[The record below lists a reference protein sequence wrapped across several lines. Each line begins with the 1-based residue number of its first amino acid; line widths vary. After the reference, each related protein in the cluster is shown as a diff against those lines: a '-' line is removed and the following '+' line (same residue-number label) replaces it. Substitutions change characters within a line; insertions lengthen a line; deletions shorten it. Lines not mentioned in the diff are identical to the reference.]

1 MPVAVNPHTAMFGT
15 GCNLTPLPKT
25 CMNHYFFDPS
35 SFTDNALGT
44 LGNTTRNFFHGPGFW
59 NTDFALRKVT
69 RITEGTSIEMRF
81 EAFNLLNHVN
91 FANPVGDVADPNF
104 GRISSIRTGSNSRL
118 LQLGAKFSF

>member
-1 MPVAVNPHTAMFGT
+1 MNQIGDPNSGAPEQLNKWFNAAAFAVPTAT
-15 GCNLTPLPKT
+15 QNTLPT
-25 CMNHYFFDPS
+25 ERPG
-35 SFTDNALGT
+35 AI
-44 LGNTTRNFFHGPGFW
+44 RGPGFW